1 MSSAAVNAEN
11 RPAVLARAEIKTD
24 KKEEASYNR
33 LRSEALDAL
42 SEYRRCVELFD
53 YVSDEKLIDVSIYN
67 IQSAMSR
74 YEYLLQN
81 LKRIS
86 R

>member
-1 MSSAAVNAEN
+1 MNDAAVFANN
-11 RPAVLARAEIKTD
+11 RTAVPARAKVGAD
-24 KKEEASYNR
+24 KKDEASYLR
-33 LRSEALDAL
+33 LKDEALVAL

-53 YVSDEKLIDVSIYN
+53 YVSDDKLIDVSIYN

>member
-11 RPAVLARAEIKTD
+11 RPAALARSEIKTD
-24 KKEEASYNR
+24 KKENASYNR
-33 LRSEALDAL
+33 LRDEVLDAL
-42 SEYRRCVELFD
+42 SEYRRCVEIFD
-53 YVSDEKLIDVSIYN
+53 YVCDDKLIDVSIYN